1 MPQLVPPSPRWRKF
15 LLKAAAVV
23 TTEVVLNAVGL
34 DTLANYVEFLENH
47 SSTVSTIAETV
58 SNWITFV

>member
-1 MPQLVPPSPRWRKF
+1 MPQLVPPSLRWRKF

-34 DTLANYVEFLENH
+34 DTLANYVEFLDNH
-47 SSTVSTIAETV
+47 SSTISTIAETV
-58 SNWITFV
+58 SNLITFV